1 MIYQKSKK
9 RNNFDIADKIYNN
22 LVQASNQLRIRV
34 EEPYWIELEDEADE
48 SELKF
53 RLMEFMME
61 SQ

>member
-1 MIYQKSKK
+1 
-9 RNNFDIADKIYNN
+9 
-22 LVQASNQLRIRV
+22 V